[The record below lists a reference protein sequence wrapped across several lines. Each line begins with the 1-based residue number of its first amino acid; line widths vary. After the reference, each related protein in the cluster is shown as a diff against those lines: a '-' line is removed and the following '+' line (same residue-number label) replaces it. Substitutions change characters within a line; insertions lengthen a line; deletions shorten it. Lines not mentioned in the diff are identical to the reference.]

1 MNKKTLVIISG
12 SAGGIGS
19 LLIYLMSKKFKVLCI
34 YNKQKPKLEKKIPTL
49 KIDFNKES
57 NVENSCAKLK
67 KKIISEKKIIFLN
80 LAAVKIDKIS
90 INITKKEMKKSFNIN
105 YFSFFY
111 IIQNILPIL
120 MKNKWGR
127 VINFSSTG
135 GEAGEIGTLLYS
147 SSKYASLGMIKVLS
161 KEYAK
166 FNITFNTIKLGNF
179 NIGMYKKLKEKT
191 KEDILKKIPSG
202 KTGDI
207 KSIFNAIKFV
217 IESDYVNGSEIA
229 VDGGFNGQ

>member
-1 MNKKTLVIISG
+1 MNKKPLVIISG
-12 SAGGIGS
+12 SSGGIGS
-19 LLIYLMSKKFKVLCI
+19 LLIHLISKKFRILCI
-34 YNKQKPKLEKKIPTL
+34 YNKKKPKLKKAMPIL
-49 KIDFNKES
+49 KIDFNNNS
-57 NVENSCAKLK
+57 NIEYSCSKLK
-67 KKIISEKKIIFLN
+67 KIILLEKKIIFLN

-90 INITKKEMKKSFNIN
+90 INIKKEEMKKSFNIN

-120 MKNKWGR
+120 IKNKWGR

-135 GEAGEIGTLLYS
+135 GLAGEIGTLLYS

-179 NIGMYKKLKEKT
+179 NIGMYNRLKEKT

-207 KSIFNAIKFV
+207 KNIFNAIEFV
-217 IESDYVNGSEIA
+217 IKSDYVNGSEIA
-229 VDGGFNGQ
+229 VDGGFNG